1 MALLNRGLSSGTYCL
16 NSEKDET
23 LMLMIAVANN
33 AASLLNSG
41 VNFDNERRLT
51 KRIIDRF
58 FMGNL
63 LRIIMVIISHKSS
76 Q

>member
-16 NSEKDET
+16 NSENDET
-23 LMLMIAVANN
+23 LMLMMAVANS
-33 AASLLNSG
+33 AASLVNSG